1 MLKKYSYTVSV
12 LLGLTLLTGCS
23 VKYYELTSAESAQS
37 SHPVDTNLK
46 TDELIL
52 PKTATSIIIQN
63 QPLIMDDNN
72 PSKIELPIK
81 KISNSKFFRV
91 YAKQG
96 NHNLVGREIIG
107 QNESLT
113 YQQFFD
119 STTPVYF
126 QLSDI
131 QTSQI
136 LFERTY
142 YLN

>member
-96 NHNLVGREIIG
+96 DHNLVERETVR
-107 QNESLT
+107 QNESLM
-113 YQQFFD
+113 YWQLFD

>member
-12 LLGLTLLTGCS
+12 LLSLTLLTGCS
-23 VKYYELTSAESAQS
+23 VKYYELPSAESSQS
-37 SHPVDTNLK
+37 SQPVDTNLK
-46 TDELIL
+46 TDELVL
-52 PKTATSIIIQN
+52 PKSSSSIIIQN

-81 KISNSKFFRV
+81 ISSSKFFRV

-96 NHNLVGREIIG
+96 NHNLVEREIVG
-107 QNESLT
+107 QNESLM
-113 YQQFFD
+113 YWQLFD